1 MDEAFT
7 VHGLRSAFTLSFHYS
22 FPQLARG
29 VVTGVPIKFQFGTD
43 RERRGL
49 QRGAGLRD

>member
-1 MDEAFT
+1 MAEAFT
-7 VHGLRSAFTLSFHYS
+7 VHGLRSAFTITFHYS

-29 VVTGVPIKFQFGTD
+29 VVTGIPMGFQFGAE
-43 RERRGL
+43 RERRPL